1 MDTEDILGLGSAVET
16 IAQLGRDATALDV
29 MTIIPPA
36 DAKGLVP
43 FTAGFER
50 RDGEMKSFAALA
62 EEWRIHPAR
71 KRGTANVST
80 LASFIELVRRHQTD
94 HSAIFASTS
103 WPKLGL
109 LAVIDYHEKDDGNP
123 AFCQHKVSYAF
134 PTTDEFKAWMD
145 VDGKSMPQQAFA
157 AFIEDRISEIASATP
172 EEEVG
177 VRSTVPDHVRDPRR
191 HDDALARPGGECLL
205 GREGAPHALLGREGN
220 RLHRVARHQDQG
232 AGPVH
237 ALGAGLPRRQSG
249 QASGAAALSRVRRLD
264 QLVLPDVPLEGIAAR
279 RDRQDVMRVTEN
291 TGLPAFEGTPEQ
303 GS

>member
-29 MTIIPPA
+29 ITLTPPTE
-36 DAKGLVP
+36 AKGLVP

-62 EEWRIHPAR
+62 EEWRTHPAR
-71 KRGTANVST
+71 KKGTANVST
-80 LASFIELVRRHQTD
+80 LASFIELVRRHQTE

-134 PTTDEFKAWMD
+134 PATDEFKAWMEA
-145 VDGKSMPQQAFA
+145 DGKAMTQQAFA
-157 AFIEDRISEIASATP
+157 AFVEDRISEIASATP
-172 EEEVG
+172 EE
-177 VRSTVPDHVRDPRR
+177 
-191 HDDALARPGGECLL
+191 DATF
-205 GREGAPHALLGREGN
+205 
-220 RLHRVARHQDQG
+220 
-232 AGPVH
+232 
-237 ALGAGLPRRQSG
+237 G
-249 QASGAAALSRVRRLD
+249 QLFQTTFATPADMMMLSRGLEVNISSAVKAHHTLSSGEKEIVFTEAHDTKLKVPGLFMLSVPAFLDSIPVRLPARLRYRVNGGSISWFY
-264 QLVLPDVPLEGIAAR
+264 QMYRWKELLRAAIV
-279 RDRQDVMRVTEN
+279 QDVETVTSE
-291 TGLPAFEGTPEQ
+291 TGLPAYEGMPEQ